1 MRACVCWC
9 GLCES
14 CPLQLHGVLCVS
26 HVPGTDVC
34 ACVSVGVLCVSH
46 VPGTCMLRQV

>member
-1 MRACVCWC
+1 MCVCVCWC

-14 CPLQLHGVLCVS
+14 CTWHLHGVLCVS
-26 HVPGTDVC
+26 HVPRADDC

-46 VPGTCMLRQV
+46 VPGTFMLRRV